1 MDREIHVVP
10 EEDHWAVEDGNA
22 GIGAIYET
30 KEEALAEARAL
41 ALEEGAA
48 VVVHGGDGQIR
59 DREDPDIILA
69 ELDEP

>member
-1 MDREIHVVP
+1 MPREIHVAP
-10 EEDHWAVEDGNA
+10 EEDHWTVEDGDA
-22 GIGAIYET
+22 GIGSIHET

-41 ALEEGAA
+41 ALEEGAS